1 MESLDKK
8 SASGF
13 FKHVFNFEDESK
25 SEMSNIVQYSILS
38 LVPIVLLNKS
48 MQKYVPEAD
57 DKKGSLEVL
66 AEIVIQVVY
75 MFLGLFFIHRIITYI
90 PTYSGVNY
98 PDFNVIFIILA
109 VLMVVLSLQTK
120 LGDKVGILIDRVS
133 DLWEGK
139 SGDKKGASKS
149 GSGNVKVSQPISQG
163 GSGGGGPMMNQV
175 QAGYS
180 DGTMLNQLPDM
191 SSQQGQ
197 QQQMPNY
204 NSMYKQQN
212 TPLVDAASPG
222 GGGGGGGGFDSF
234 GIMAANEA
242 LGGSFG
248 GSAW

>member
-1 MESLDKK
+1 MDSLDKK

-13 FKHVFNFEDESK
+13 FKHVFNFEDDSK

-38 LVPIVLLNKS
+38 LFPIVLLNKS

-57 DKKGSLEVL
+57 EKKGSLEVL

-75 MFLGLFFIHRIITYI
+75 MFLGLLFIHRIITYI
-90 PTYSGVNY
+90 PTYSGVDY

-109 VLMVVLSLQTK
+109 VLMVILSLQTK
-120 LGDKVGILIDRVS
+120 LGDKVGILVDRVG

-139 SGDKKGASKS
+139 SGEKKGSSKT
-149 GSGNVKVSQPISQG
+149 GTVKVSQPISQG
-163 GSGGGGPMMNQV
+163 GSSMNQS
-175 QAGYS
+175 QTGYS

-191 SSQQGQ
+191 SQQQQ

-204 NSMYKQQN
+204 NSMYKQQS
-212 TPLVDAASPG
+212 TPLVDAASPSGG
-222 GGGGGGGGFDSF
+222 GGGGGGGGFDNF

-242 LGGSFG
+242 LGGSGF

>member
-13 FKHVFNFEDESK
+13 IKHVFNFEDDSK

-57 DKKGSLEVL
+57 EKKSSLEVL
-66 AEIVIQVVY
+66 AEIVLQVVY
-75 MFLGLFFIHRIITYI
+75 MFLGLLFIHRIITYI
-90 PTYSGVNY
+90 PTYSGVDY
-98 PDFNVIFIILA
+98 PDFNIIFIILA

-120 LGDKVGILIDRVS
+120 LGDKVGILVDRVG

-139 SGDKKGASKS
+139 SGDKKGASKT
-149 GSGNVKVSQPISQG
+149 GSGTVKVSQPISQG
-163 GSGGGGPMMNQV
+163 GGGGGGGGGGQMMIQP
-175 QAGYS
+175 QSGYS

-191 SSQQGQ
+191 TSQQG

-204 NSMYKQQN
+204 NSMHKQQN

-222 GGGGGGGGFDSF
+222 GGFDNF

>member
-1 MESLDKK
+1 MDSLDKK

-13 FKHVFNFEDESK
+13 LKHVFNFEDESK

-38 LVPIVLLNKS
+38 LFPIVLLNKS

-57 DKKGSLEVL
+57 EKKGSLEVL

-75 MFLGLFFIHRIITYI
+75 MFLGLLFIHRIITYI

-98 PDFNVIFIILA
+98 PEFNVIFIILA
-109 VLMVVLSLQTK
+109 ALMIVLSLQTK
-120 LGDKVGILIDRVS
+120 LGDKVGILVDRVNE
-133 DLWEGK
+133 LWEGK
-139 SGDKKGASKS
+139 SGDKKGASTKS
-149 GSGNVKVSQPISQG
+149 GSGTVKVSQPISQG
-163 GSGGGGPMMNQV
+163 GGGGQINQS
-175 QAGYS
+175 QSGYS

-191 SSQQGQ
+191 SQQQQQ

-204 NSMYKQQN
+204 NSMYKQQS
-212 TPLVDAASPG
+212 TPLVDAATPS
-222 GGGGGGGGFDSF
+222 GGGGGGGGFDNF

-242 LGGSFG
+242 LGSGGGF

>member
-13 FKHVFNFEDESK
+13 IKHVFNFEDESK

-57 DKKGSLEVL
+57 EKKGSLEVL

-75 MFLGLFFIHRIITYI
+75 MFLGLLFIHRIITYI
-90 PTYSGVNY
+90 PTYSGVDY

-109 VLMVVLSLQTK
+109 VLMVILSLQTK
-120 LGDKVGILIDRVS
+120 LGDKVSILVDRVS

-149 GSGNVKVSQPISQG
+149 GTVKVSQPISQG
-163 GSGGGGPMMNQV
+163 GGGGGPMMNQNQSV
-175 QAGYS
+175 YS

-191 SSQQGQ
+191 SSQPQSQ
-197 QQQMPNY
+197 QQQMPDY
-204 NSMYKQQN
+204 NSMYKQQS
-212 TPLVDAASPG
+212 TPLVGAASP
-222 GGGGGGGGFDSF
+222 GGGGGGGFDSF

-248 GSAW
+248 STW

>member
-13 FKHVFNFEDESK
+13 IKHVFNFEDDSK

-57 DKKGSLEVL
+57 EKKGSLEVL
-66 AEIVIQVVY
+66 AEIVLQVVY
-75 MFLGLFFIHRIITYI
+75 MFLGLLFIHRIITYI
-90 PTYSGVNY
+90 PTYSGVDY
-98 PDFNVIFIILA
+98 PDFNIIFIILA

-120 LGDKVGILIDRVS
+120 LGDKVGILVDRVS

-149 GSGNVKVSQPISQG
+149 GSGTVKVSQPISQG
-163 GSGGGGPMMNQV
+163 GGGGGQIMIQPQS
-175 QAGYS
+175 GYS

-191 SSQQGQ
+191 SSQQG
-197 QQQMPNY
+197 QQMPNY

-222 GGGGGGGGFDSF
+222 GGEGFHSF
-234 GIMAANEA
+234 PNDIMAANEA

>member
-1 MESLDKK
+1 MDSLDKK

-38 LVPIVLLNKS
+38 LFPIVLLNKS

-57 DKKGSLEVL
+57 EKKGSLEVL

-75 MFLGLFFIHRIITYI
+75 MFLGLLFIHRIITYI
-90 PTYSGVNY
+90 PTYSGVDY
-98 PDFNVIFIILA
+98 PDFNIIFIILA
-109 VLMVVLSLQTK
+109 VLMVILSLQTK
-120 LGDKVGILIDRVS
+120 LGDKVGILVDRVV

-139 SGDKKGASKS
+139 SGDKKGASAKS
-149 GSGNVKVSQPISQG
+149 GSGTVKVSQPISQG
-163 GSGGGGPMMNQV
+163 GGVSMNQS
-175 QAGYS
+175 QTGYS

-191 SSQQGQ
+191 SSQQQQQQ

-204 NSMYKQQN
+204 NSMYKQQS
-212 TPLVDAASPG
+212 TPLVDAASPSG
-222 GGGGGGGGFDSF
+222 SGGGFDNF

-242 LGGSFG
+242 LGGGGGF

>member
-8 SASGF
+8 SAGGF

-38 LVPIVLLNKS
+38 LLPIVLLNKS

-66 AEIVIQVVY
+66 AEIVLQVVY
-75 MFLGLFFIHRIITYI
+75 MFLGLLFIHRIITYI

-109 VLMVVLSLQTK
+109 VLMIILSLQTK
-120 LGDKVGILIDRVS
+120 LGDKVSILVDRVG

-139 SGDKKGASKS
+139 SGEKKGSSKS
-149 GSGNVKVSQPISQG
+149 GSVKVSQPISQG
-163 GSGGGGPMMNQV
+163 MNGVPSQS
-175 QAGYS
+175 QNQSLYS
-180 DGTMLNQLPDM
+180 DGTMLNQLPDPQ
-191 SSQQGQ
+191 SQQMQ
-197 QQQMPNY
+197 QQQLPNY
-204 NSMYKQQN
+204 NSMYKDQS
-212 TPLVDAASPG
+212 TPLVNAASPSG
-222 GGGGGGGGFDSF
+222 SGGGFDNF

-248 GSAW
+248 STW

>member
-8 SASGF
+8 SAGGF

-38 LVPIVLLNKS
+38 LLPIVLLNKS

-66 AEIVIQVVY
+66 AEIVLQVVY
-75 MFLGLFFIHRIITYI
+75 MFLGLLFIHRIITYI

-109 VLMVVLSLQTK
+109 VLMILLSLQTK
-120 LGDKVGILIDRVS
+120 LGDKVSILVDRVG

-139 SGDKKGASKS
+139 SGDKKGSSKS
-149 GSGNVKVSQPISQG
+149 GSVKVSQPISQG
-163 GSGGGGPMMNQV
+163 MNGVPNQS
-175 QAGYS
+175 QNQSLYS
-180 DGTMLNQLPDM
+180 DGTMLNQLPDPQ
-191 SSQQGQ
+191 SQQMQ
-197 QQQMPNY
+197 QQQLPNY
-204 NSMYKQQN
+204 NSMYKDQS
-212 TPLVDAASPG
+212 TPLVNAASPSG
-222 GGGGGGGGFDSF
+222 SGGGFDNF

-248 GSAW
+248 STW

>member
-1 MESLDKK
+1 MDSLDKK

-38 LVPIVLLNKS
+38 LFPIVLLNKS

-57 DKKGSLEVL
+57 EKKGSLEVL

-75 MFLGLFFIHRIITYI
+75 MFLGLLFIHRIITYI
-90 PTYSGVNY
+90 PTYSGVDY

-109 VLMVVLSLQTK
+109 VLMVILSLQTK
-120 LGDKVGILIDRVS
+120 LGDKVGILVDRVG

-139 SGDKKGASKS
+139 SGDKKS
-149 GSGNVKVSQPISQG
+149 GSGTVKVSQPISQG
-163 GSGGGGPMMNQV
+163 GGVSMNQS
-175 QAGYS
+175 QTGYS

-191 SSQQGQ
+191 SQQQQQQQ

-204 NSMYKQQN
+204 NSMYKQQS
-212 TPLVDAASPG
+212 TPLVDAASPSGG
-222 GGGGGGGGFDSF
+222 GGGGGGGGFDNF

-242 LGGSFG
+242 LGGSGF

>member
-25 SEMSNIVQYSILS
+25 SEILNIVQYSILS
-38 LVPIVLLNKS
+38 LLPIVLLNKS

-57 DKKGSLEVL
+57 EKKSSLEVL

-75 MFLGLFFIHRIITYI
+75 MFLGLLFIHRIITYI
-90 PTYSGVNY
+90 PTYSDVNY
-98 PDFNVIFIILA
+98 PDFNIIFIILA

-120 LGDKVGILIDRVS
+120 LGDKVGILVDRVN

-139 SGDKKGASKS
+139 SGDKKGSSKS
-149 GSGNVKVSQPISQG
+149 SSGTVKVSQPISQG
-163 GSGGGGPMMNQV
+163 GGGGQMITQS
-175 QAGYS
+175 QSSYS

-204 NSMYKQQN
+204 NSMHKQQN

-222 GGGGGGGGFDSF
+222 GGGFDNF

>member
-1 MESLDKK
+1 MDSLDKK

-25 SEMSNIVQYSILS
+25 SEMSNIVQYSMLS
-38 LVPIVLLNKS
+38 LFPIVLLNKS

-57 DKKGSLEVL
+57 EKKGSLEVL
-66 AEIVIQVVY
+66 AEVVIQVVY
-75 MFLGLFFIHRIITYI
+75 MFLGLLFIHRIITYI
-90 PTYSGVNY
+90 PTYSGVDY

-120 LGDKVGILIDRVS
+120 LGDKVGILGDRVV

-139 SGDKKGASKS
+139 SGDKKGAST
-149 GSGNVKVSQPISQG
+149 NVKVSQPISQG
-163 GSGGGGPMMNQV
+163 GGVSMSQS
-175 QAGYS
+175 QTGYS

-191 SSQQGQ
+191 SSQQQQQ

-204 NSMYKQQN
+204 NSMYKQQS
-212 TPLVDAASPG
+212 TPLVNAASPSGNG
-222 GGGGGGGGFDSF
+222 GGGGIDGFDNH

-242 LGGSFG
+242 LGGGGGF

>member
-1 MESLDKK
+1 MDSLDKK

-38 LVPIVLLNKS
+38 LFPIVLLNKS

-57 DKKGSLEVL
+57 EKKGSLEVL

-75 MFLGLFFIHRIITYI
+75 MFLGLLFIHRIITYI
-90 PTYSGVNY
+90 PTYSGVDY
-98 PDFNVIFIILA
+98 PDFNIIFIILA
-109 VLMVVLSLQTK
+109 VLMVILSLQTK
-120 LGDKVGILIDRVS
+120 LGDKVGILVDRVV

-139 SGDKKGASKS
+139 SGDKKS
-149 GSGNVKVSQPISQG
+149 GSGTVKVSQPISQG
-163 GSGGGGPMMNQV
+163 GGVPMNQS
-175 QAGYS
+175 QTGYS

-191 SSQQGQ
+191 SSQT

-204 NSMYKQQN
+204 NSMYKQQS
-212 TPLVDAASPG
+212 TPLVDAASPSGGSGGG
-222 GGGGGGGGFDSF
+222 GGGGGGGGFDNF

-242 LGGSFG
+242 LGGGGGF

>member
-1 MESLDKK
+1 MDSLDKK

-38 LVPIVLLNKS
+38 LFPIVLLNKS

-57 DKKGSLEVL
+57 EKKGSLEVL
-66 AEIVIQVVY
+66 AEVVIQVVY
-75 MFLGLFFIHRIITYI
+75 MFLGLLFIHRIITYI
-90 PTYSGVNY
+90 PTYSGVDY

-120 LGDKVGILIDRVS
+120 LGDKVGILVDRVNE
-133 DLWEGK
+133 LWEGK
-139 SGDKKGASKS
+139 GGEKKGASTKS
-149 GSGNVKVSQPISQG
+149 GSGTVKVTQPISQG
-163 GSGGGGPMMNQV
+163 GGLPMNQS
-175 QAGYS
+175 QTGYS

-191 SSQQGQ
+191 SSQPQ

-204 NSMYKQQN
+204 NSMYKQQS
-212 TPLVDAASPG
+212 TPLVDAASPS
-222 GGGGGGGGFDSF
+222 GGGGFDNF

-242 LGGSFG
+242 LGGGGGF

>member
-1 MESLDKK
+1 MDSLDKK

-38 LVPIVLLNKS
+38 LFPIVLLNKS

-57 DKKGSLEVL
+57 EKKGSLEVL

-75 MFLGLFFIHRIITYI
+75 MFLGLLFIHRIITYI
-90 PTYSGVNY
+90 PTYSGVDY

-109 VLMVVLSLQTK
+109 VLMVILSLQTK
-120 LGDKVGILIDRVS
+120 LGDKVGILVDRVG

-139 SGDKKGASKS
+139 SGDKKS
-149 GSGNVKVSQPISQG
+149 GSGTVKVSQPISQG
-163 GSGGGGPMMNQV
+163 GGVSMNQA
-175 QAGYS
+175 QTGYS

-191 SSQQGQ
+191 SQQQQQ

-204 NSMYKQQN
+204 NSMYKQQS
-212 TPLVDAASPG
+212 TPLVNAASHSGNG
-222 GGGGGGGGFDSF
+222 GGGGIDGFDNH

-242 LGGSFG
+242 LGGGGGF

>member
-1 MESLDKK
+1 MDSLDKK

-13 FKHVFNFEDESK
+13 LKHVFNFEDESK
-25 SEMSNIVQYSILS
+25 SDMSNIVQYSILS
-38 LVPIVLLNKS
+38 LFPIVLLNKS

-57 DKKGSLEVL
+57 EKKGSMEVL
-66 AEIVIQVVY
+66 AEVVIQVVY
-75 MFLGLFFIHRIITYI
+75 MFLGLLFIHRIITYI

-120 LGDKVGILIDRVS
+120 LGDKVGILVDRVNE
-133 DLWEGK
+133 LWEGK
-139 SGDKKGASKS
+139 SGDKKGASVRS
-149 GSGNVKVSQPISQG
+149 GSGTVKVSQPISQG
-163 GSGGGGPMMNQV
+163 VV
-175 QAGYS
+175 QTSYS

-191 SSQQGQ
+191 SSQPQQQ

-204 NSMYKQQN
+204 NSMYKQQSN
-212 TPLVDAASPG
+212 PLVDAASPSG
-222 GGGGGGGGFDSF
+222 DNF

-242 LGGSFG
+242 LGGGGGF

>member
-1 MESLDKK
+1 MDSLDKK

-38 LVPIVLLNKS
+38 LFPIVLLNKS

-57 DKKGSLEVL
+57 EKKGSLEVL

-75 MFLGLFFIHRIITYI
+75 MFLGLLFIHRIITYI

-109 VLMVVLSLQTK
+109 VLMIVLSLQTK
-120 LGDKVGILIDRVS
+120 LGDKVGILVDRVNE
-133 DLWEGK
+133 LWEGK
-139 SGDKKGASKS
+139 SGDKKGASTK
-149 GSGNVKVSQPISQG
+149 VKVSQPISQG
-163 GSGGGGPMMNQV
+163 GGGGGGGQMNQA
-175 QAGYS
+175 QSGYS

-191 SSQQGQ
+191 SQQQQ

-204 NSMYKQQN
+204 NSMYKQQS
-212 TPLVDAASPG
+212 TPLVDAATPS
-222 GGGGGGGGFDSF
+222 GGGGFDNF

-242 LGGSFG
+242 LGSGGGF

>member
-1 MESLDKK
+1 MDSLDKK

-38 LVPIVLLNKS
+38 LFPIVLLNKS

-57 DKKGSLEVL
+57 EKKGSLEVL

-75 MFLGLFFIHRIITYI
+75 MFLGLLFIHRIITYI
-90 PTYSGVNY
+90 PTYSGVDY

-109 VLMVVLSLQTK
+109 VLMVILSLQTK
-120 LGDKVGILIDRVS
+120 LGDKVGILVDRVG

-139 SGDKKGASKS
+139 SGEKKS
-149 GSGNVKVSQPISQG
+149 GSGTVKVSQPISQG
-163 GSGGGGPMMNQV
+163 GGVSMNQV
-175 QAGYS
+175 QTGYS

-191 SSQQGQ
+191 SQQQQ

-204 NSMYKQQN
+204 NSMYKQQS
-212 TPLVDAASPG
+212 TPLVDAASPP
-222 GGGGGGGGFDSF
+222 GGGGGGFDNF

-242 LGGSFG
+242 LGGGGGF

>member
-1 MESLDKK
+1 MDSLDKK

-38 LVPIVLLNKS
+38 LFPIVLLNKS

-57 DKKGSLEVL
+57 EKKGSLEVL
-66 AEIVIQVVY
+66 AEVVIQVVY
-75 MFLGLFFIHRIITYI
+75 MFLGLLFIHRIITYI
-90 PTYSGVNY
+90 PTYSGVDY

-120 LGDKVGILIDRVS
+120 LGDKVGILVDRVNE
-133 DLWEGK
+133 LWEGK
-139 SGDKKGASKS
+139 GGEKKGASTKS
-149 GSGNVKVSQPISQG
+149 GSGTVKVTQPISQG
-163 GSGGGGPMMNQV
+163 GGLPMNQS
-175 QAGYS
+175 QTGYS

-191 SSQQGQ
+191 SSQPQ

-204 NSMYKQQN
+204 NSMYKQQS
-212 TPLVDAASPG
+212 TPLVNAASPSG
-222 GGGGGGGGFDSF
+222 GGGGGIDGFDNY

-242 LGGSFG
+242 LGGGGGF

>member
-1 MESLDKK
+1 MDSLDKK

-13 FKHVFNFEDESK
+13 LKHVFNFEDESK

-48 MQKYVPEAD
+48 MHKYVPEAD
-57 DKKGSLEVL
+57 EKKGSLEVL

-75 MFLGLFFIHRIITYI
+75 MFLGLLFIHRIITYI
-90 PTYSGVNY
+90 PTYSGVEY
-98 PDFNVIFIILA
+98 PNFNVIFIILA
-109 VLMVVLSLQTK
+109 VLVVLLSLQTK
-120 LGDKVGILIDRVS
+120 LGDKVGILVDRVN

-139 SGDKKGASKS
+139 SGEKKVASGKS
-149 GSGNVKVSQPISQG
+149 GVKVSQPISQNG
-163 GSGGGGPMMNQV
+163 MNVGIPIQP
-175 QAGYS
+175 QIQTGYS

-191 SSQQGQ
+191 SSQQM

-204 NSMYKQQN
+204 NLMHKQQS
-212 TPLVDAASPG
+212 TPLVDAASPSG
-222 GGGGGGGGFDSF
+222 DVF

-248 GSAW
+248 SAW

>member
-8 SASGF
+8 SAGGF

-57 DKKGSLEVL
+57 EKKGSLEVL
-66 AEIVIQVVY
+66 AEIVLQVVY
-75 MFLGLFFIHRIITYI
+75 MFLGLLFIHRIITYI

-109 VLMVVLSLQTK
+109 VLMVILSLQTK
-120 LGDKVGILIDRVS
+120 LGDKVGILVDRVG

-139 SGDKKGASKS
+139 SGEKKGSS
-149 GSGNVKVSQPISQG
+149 GKSGNVKVTQPISQG
-163 GSGGGGPMMNQV
+163 NGGGGRGGPV
-175 QAGYS
+175 QHQSVYS
-180 DGTMLNQLPDM
+180 DGTMLNQLPEPQM
-191 SSQQGQ
+191 QQAQ
-197 QQQMPNY
+197 QLPNY
-204 NSMYKQQN
+204 NSMYKDQS
-212 TPLVDAASPG
+212 TPLVDASSPSG
-222 GGGGGGGGFDSF
+222 SGGGFDNF

-248 GSAW
+248 STW

>member
-1 MESLDKK
+1 MDSLDKK

-38 LVPIVLLNKS
+38 LFPIVLLNKS

-57 DKKGSLEVL
+57 EKKGSLEVL

-75 MFLGLFFIHRIITYI
+75 MFLGLLFIHRIITYI
-90 PTYSGVNY
+90 PTYSGVDY

-109 VLMVVLSLQTK
+109 VLMVILSLQTK
-120 LGDKVGILIDRVS
+120 LGDKVGILVDRVG

-139 SGDKKGASKS
+139 SGDKKS
-149 GSGNVKVSQPISQG
+149 GSGTVKVSQPISQG
-163 GSGGGGPMMNQV
+163 GGVSMNQS
-175 QAGYS
+175 QTGYS

-191 SSQQGQ
+191 SQQQQQQQ

-212 TPLVDAASPG
+212 TPLVDAASPSG
-222 GGGGGGGGFDSF
+222 DNF

-242 LGGSFG
+242 LGGGGGF